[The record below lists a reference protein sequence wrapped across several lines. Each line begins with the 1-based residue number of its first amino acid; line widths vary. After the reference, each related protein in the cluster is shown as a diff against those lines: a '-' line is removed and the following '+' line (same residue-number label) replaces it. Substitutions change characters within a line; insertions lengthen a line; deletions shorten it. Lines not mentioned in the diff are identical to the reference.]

1 MIKQLVSKDVEDY
14 IKNNPKSALLDVRTE
29 EEWNTDGKPD
39 GEKMGLKTYFL
50 SIQFADKSF
59 NQNFIEDFKKLN
71 IQNQDEIT
79 ALILESKPRAILN
92 FAAESHVD
100 RSIEGPEN
108 FIHSNIV
115 GTYSLLEASLQYWN
129 SLGEK
134 DKDNFRF
141 FHISTDEVFG
151 SLNMSDEKST
161 EESPYRPNSPYSAS
175 KAASDHLV
183 RAWHHTFELP
193 TLISNCTNNYGPHQH
208 QEKLIPLII
217 TNALKNKNLP
227 IYGDGKNIRD
237 WLYVEDHCEAII
249 KILANGKPGET
260 YNIGGSCEKNN
271 LEVVSEICKILDS
284 IKPKQDGSSYKE
296 QIEFVKDRP
305 GHDFRYSLDTSKIKK
320 DFNWKPKESF
330 SSGLEKTVQWYL
342 DKA

>member
-1 MIKQLVSKDVEDY
+1 MIIVTGGAGFIGS
-14 IKNNPKSALLDVRTE
+14 
-29 EEWNTDGKPD
+29 
-39 GEKMGLKTYFL
+39 
-50 SIQFADKSF
+50 
-59 NQNFIEDFKKLN
+59 NFILRWLEKFDEDILNIDNLSYAADLNNLKDIEHNLNYSFKKLN

-79 ALILESKPRAILN
+79 TLILESKPRAILN

-108 FIHSNIV
+108 FINSNIV

-134 DKDNFRF
+134 EKDNFRF

-217 TNALKNKNLP
+217 TNALENKNLP

-249 KILANGKPGET
+249 KILENGKPGET

-284 IKPKQDGSSYKE
+284 VKPKQDGSSYKE

>member
-1 MIKQLVSKDVEDY
+1 MIIVTGGAGFIGS
-14 IKNNPKSALLDVRTE
+14 
-29 EEWNTDGKPD
+29 
-39 GEKMGLKTYFL
+39 
-50 SIQFADKSF
+50 
-59 NQNFIEDFKKLN
+59 NFILRWLEKFDEDILNIDNLSYAADLNNLKDIEHNLNYSFKKLN
-71 IQNQDEIT
+71 IQNQDAIT
-79 ALILESKPRAILN
+79 TLILESKPRAILN

-108 FIHSNIV
+108 FINSNIV
-115 GTYSLLEASLQYWN
+115 GTYSLLQASLYYWN

-134 DKDNFRF
+134 EKDNFRF
-141 FHISTDEVFG
+141 FQISTDEVFG
-151 SLNMSDEKST
+151 SLNISDEKST
-161 EESPYRPNSPYSAS
+161 EDSPYRPNSPYSAS

-193 TLISNCTNNYGPHQH
+193 TLISNCTNNYGPYQH

-217 TNALKNKNLP
+217 TNALENKNLP

-249 KILANGKPGET
+249 KILVNGKPGET

-271 LEVVSEICKILDS
+271 LEVVNEICKILYS

>member
-1 MIKQLVSKDVEDY
+1 MIIVTGGAGFIGS
-14 IKNNPKSALLDVRTE
+14 
-29 EEWNTDGKPD
+29 
-39 GEKMGLKTYFL
+39 
-50 SIQFADKSF
+50 
-59 NQNFIEDFKKLN
+59 NFILRWLEKFDEDILNIDNLSYAADLNNLKDIEHNLNYSFKKLN

-79 ALILESKPRAILN
+79 TLILESKPRAILN

-108 FIHSNIV
+108 FINSNIV

-134 DKDNFRF
+134 EKDNFRF

-217 TNALKNKNLP
+217 TNALENKNLP

-249 KILANGKPGET
+249 KILEDGKPGET
-260 YNIGGSCEKNN
+260 YNIGGNCEKNN

-284 IKPKQDGSSYKE
+284 IKPKEDGSSYKE

-305 GHDFRYSLDTSKIKK
+305 GHDFRYSLNTSKIKK

>member
-1 MIKQLVSKDVEDY
+1 MIIVTGGAGFIGS
-14 IKNNPKSALLDVRTE
+14 
-29 EEWNTDGKPD
+29 
-39 GEKMGLKTYFL
+39 
-50 SIQFADKSF
+50 
-59 NQNFIEDFKKLN
+59 NFILRWLERFDEDILNIDNLSYAADLNNLKDIEHNLNYSFKKLN

-79 ALILESKPRAILN
+79 TLILESKPRAILN

-108 FIHSNIV
+108 FINSNIV

-134 DKDNFRF
+134 EKDNFRF

-193 TLISNCTNNYGPHQH
+193 TLISNCTNNYGPYQH

-217 TNALKNKNLP
+217 TNALENKNLP

-249 KILANGKPGET
+249 KILENGKPGET

-296 QIEFVKDRP
+296 QIEFVKDRL

>member
-1 MIKQLVSKDVEDY
+1 MIIVTGGAGFIGS
-14 IKNNPKSALLDVRTE
+14 
-29 EEWNTDGKPD
+29 
-39 GEKMGLKTYFL
+39 
-50 SIQFADKSF
+50 
-59 NQNFIEDFKKLN
+59 NFILRWLEKFDEDILNIDNLSYAADLNNLKDIEHNLNYSFKKLN

-79 ALILESKPRAILN
+79 TLILESKPRAILN

-108 FIHSNIV
+108 FINSNIV

-134 DKDNFRF
+134 EKDNFRF

-217 TNALKNKNLP
+217 TNALENKNLP

-249 KILANGKPGET
+249 KILENGKPGET

>member
-1 MIKQLVSKDVEDY
+1 MIIVTGGAGFIGS
-14 IKNNPKSALLDVRTE
+14 
-29 EEWNTDGKPD
+29 
-39 GEKMGLKTYFL
+39 
-50 SIQFADKSF
+50 
-59 NQNFIEDFKKLN
+59 NFILSWLERFDEKIMNIDNLSYAADLNNLKDIENNSNYSFKKLN

-79 ALILESKPRAILN
+79 TLILETKPRAILN

-100 RSIEGPEN
+100 RSIEDPEN
-108 FIHSNIV
+108 FINSNII
-115 GTYSLLEASLQYWN
+115 GTYSLLKASLQYWN
-129 SLGEK
+129 SLDEREK
-134 DKDNFRF
+134 ENFRF

-151 SLNMSDEKST
+151 SLNINDKKST
-161 EESPYRPNSPYSAS
+161 EESPYKPNSPYSAS

-208 QEKLIPLII
+208 HEKLIPLII
-217 TNALKNKNLP
+217 TNALDNKNLP

-271 LEVVSEICKILDS
+271 LEVVREICKILDS
-284 IKPKQDGSSYKE
+284 IKPKQNGSSYEE

-305 GHDFRYSLDTSKIKK
+305 GHDFRYSLDTSKIEK
-320 DFNWKPKESF
+320 DFNWKPKETF
-330 SSGLEKTVQWYL
+330 TSGLEKTIQWYL

>member
-1 MIKQLVSKDVEDY
+1 MIIVTGGAGFIGS
-14 IKNNPKSALLDVRTE
+14 
-29 EEWNTDGKPD
+29 
-39 GEKMGLKTYFL
+39 
-50 SIQFADKSF
+50 
-59 NQNFIEDFKKLN
+59 NFILKWLEKFDEDILNIDNLSYAADLNNLKDIEYNSNYSFKKLN

-79 ALILESKPRAILN
+79 TLILESKPRAILN

-108 FIHSNIV
+108 FINSNIV

-134 DKDNFRF
+134 EKDNFRF

-217 TNALKNKNLP
+217 TNALENKNLP

-249 KILANGKPGET
+249 KILEDGKPGET
-260 YNIGGSCEKNN
+260 FNIGGNCEKNN

-342 DKA
+342 DKT

>member
-1 MIKQLVSKDVEDY
+1 MIIVTGGAGFIGS
-14 IKNNPKSALLDVRTE
+14 
-29 EEWNTDGKPD
+29 
-39 GEKMGLKTYFL
+39 
-50 SIQFADKSF
+50 
-59 NQNFIEDFKKLN
+59 NFILSWLERFDEEIMNIDNLSYAADLNNLKDIEHNSNYSFKKLN
-71 IQNQDEIT
+71 IQNQEEIT
-79 ALILESKPRAILN
+79 TLIFETKPRAILN

-100 RSIEGPEN
+100 RSIENPGN
-108 FIHSNIV
+108 FINSNII

-129 SLGEK
+129 SLGKGEK
-134 DKDNFRF
+134 KNFRF

-151 SLNMSDEKST
+151 SLDMNDKKST
-161 EESPYRPNSPYSAS
+161 EKSPYKPNSPYSAS

-183 RAWHHTFELP
+183 RAWHHTFGLP

-208 QEKLIPLII
+208 HEKLIPLII
-217 TNALKNKNLP
+217 TNALDNKNLP

-271 LEVVSEICKILDS
+271 LEVVREICKILDS
-284 IKPKQDGSSYKE
+284 IKPKQNGSSYEE

-305 GHDFRYSLDTSKIKK
+305 GHDFRYSLDTSKIEK
-320 DFNWKPKESF
+320 DFNWKPKETF
-330 SSGLEKTVQWYL
+330 TSGLEKTIQWYL

>member
-1 MIKQLVSKDVEDY
+1 MIIVTGGAGFIGS
-14 IKNNPKSALLDVRTE
+14 
-29 EEWNTDGKPD
+29 
-39 GEKMGLKTYFL
+39 
-50 SIQFADKSF
+50 
-59 NQNFIEDFKKLN
+59 NFILRWLEKFDEDILNIDNLSYAADLNNLKDIEHNLNYSFKKLN

-79 ALILESKPRAILN
+79 TLILESKPRAILN

-134 DKDNFRF
+134 EKDNFRF

-217 TNALKNKNLP
+217 TNALENKNLP

-249 KILANGKPGET
+249 KILEDGKPGET

>member
-1 MIKQLVSKDVEDY
+1 MIIVTGGAGFIGS
-14 IKNNPKSALLDVRTE
+14 
-29 EEWNTDGKPD
+29 
-39 GEKMGLKTYFL
+39 
-50 SIQFADKSF
+50 
-59 NQNFIEDFKKLN
+59 NFILRWLERFDEDILNIDNLSYAADLNNLKDIEHNLNYSFKKLN

-79 ALILESKPRAILN
+79 TLILESKPRAILN

-108 FIHSNIV
+108 FINSNIV

-134 DKDNFRF
+134 EKDNFRF

-217 TNALKNKNLP
+217 TNALENKNLP

-249 KILANGKPGET
+249 KILEKGKPGET

>member
-1 MIKQLVSKDVEDY
+1 MIIVTGGAGFIGS
-14 IKNNPKSALLDVRTE
+14 
-29 EEWNTDGKPD
+29 
-39 GEKMGLKTYFL
+39 
-50 SIQFADKSF
+50 
-59 NQNFIEDFKKLN
+59 NFILRWLEKFDEDILNIDNLSYAADLNNLKDIEHNLNYSFKKLN

-79 ALILESKPRAILN
+79 TLILESKPRAILN

-108 FIHSNIV
+108 FINSNIV

-134 DKDNFRF
+134 EKDNFRF

-151 SLNMSDEKST
+151 SLNMLDEKST

-217 TNALKNKNLP
+217 TNALENKNLP

-249 KILANGKPGET
+249 KILENGKPGET

-342 DKA
+342 NKA

>member
-1 MIKQLVSKDVEDY
+1 MIIVTGGAGFIGS
-14 IKNNPKSALLDVRTE
+14 
-29 EEWNTDGKPD
+29 
-39 GEKMGLKTYFL
+39 
-50 SIQFADKSF
+50 
-59 NQNFIEDFKKLN
+59 NFILRWLEKFDEDILNIDNLSYAADLNNLKDIEHNLNYSFKKLN

-79 ALILESKPRAILN
+79 TLILESKPRAILN

-108 FIHSNIV
+108 FINSNIV

-134 DKDNFRF
+134 EKDNFRF

-151 SLNMSDEKST
+151 SLNMLDEKST

-193 TLISNCTNNYGPHQH
+193 TLISNCTNNYGPRQH

-217 TNALKNKNLP
+217 TNALENKNLP

-249 KILANGKPGET
+249 KILENGKPGET

>member
-1 MIKQLVSKDVEDY
+1 MIIVTGGAGFIGS
-14 IKNNPKSALLDVRTE
+14 
-29 EEWNTDGKPD
+29 
-39 GEKMGLKTYFL
+39 
-50 SIQFADKSF
+50 
-59 NQNFIEDFKKLN
+59 NFILRWLEKFDEDILNIDNLSYAADLNNLKDIEHNLNYSFKKLN

-79 ALILESKPRAILN
+79 TLILESKPRAILN

-108 FIHSNIV
+108 FINSNIV

-134 DKDNFRF
+134 EKDNFRF

-249 KILANGKPGET
+249 KILEKGKPGET

-271 LEVVSEICKILDS
+271 IEVVSEICKILDS

>member
-1 MIKQLVSKDVEDY
+1 MIIVTGGAGFIGS
-14 IKNNPKSALLDVRTE
+14 
-29 EEWNTDGKPD
+29 
-39 GEKMGLKTYFL
+39 
-50 SIQFADKSF
+50 
-59 NQNFIEDFKKLN
+59 NFILRWLERFDEDILNIDNLSYAADLNNLKDIEHNLNYSFKKLN

-79 ALILESKPRAILN
+79 TLILESKPRAILN

-108 FIHSNIV
+108 FINSNIV

-134 DKDNFRF
+134 EKDNFRF

-217 TNALKNKNLP
+217 TNALENKNLP

-249 KILANGKPGET
+249 KILENGKPGET

-284 IKPKQDGSSYKE
+284 VKPKQDGSSYKE

>member
-1 MIKQLVSKDVEDY
+1 MIIVTGGAGFIGS
-14 IKNNPKSALLDVRTE
+14 
-29 EEWNTDGKPD
+29 
-39 GEKMGLKTYFL
+39 
-50 SIQFADKSF
+50 
-59 NQNFIEDFKKLN
+59 NFILKWLERFDEEIMNIDNLSYAADLNNLKDIEYNSNYSFKKLN

-79 ALILESKPRAILN
+79 TLILETKPRAILN

-108 FIHSNIV
+108 FINSNII
-115 GTYSLLEASLQYWN
+115 GTYSLLEACLQYWN
-129 SLGEK
+129 SLGKGEK
-134 DKDNFRF
+134 ENFRF

-151 SLNMSDEKST
+151 SLEMNDKKST
-161 EESPYRPNSPYSAS
+161 EESPYKPNSPYSAS

-183 RAWHHTFELP
+183 RAWHHTFGLP

-208 QEKLIPLII
+208 HEKLIPLII
-217 TNALKNKNLP
+217 TNALDNKNLP

-271 LEVVSEICKILDS
+271 LEVVREICKILDS
-284 IKPKQDGSSYKE
+284 IKPKQNGSSYEE

-305 GHDFRYSLDTSKIKK
+305 GHDFRYSLDTSKIEK
-320 DFNWKPKESF
+320 DFNWKPNESF
-330 SSGLEKTVQWYL
+330 ASGLEKTIQWYL

>member
-1 MIKQLVSKDVEDY
+1 MIIVTGGAGFIGS
-14 IKNNPKSALLDVRTE
+14 
-29 EEWNTDGKPD
+29 
-39 GEKMGLKTYFL
+39 
-50 SIQFADKSF
+50 
-59 NQNFIEDFKKLN
+59 NFILRWLEKFDEDILNIDNLSYAADLNNLKDIEHNLNYSFKKLN

-79 ALILESKPRAILN
+79 TLILESKPRAILN

-134 DKDNFRF
+134 EKDNFRF

-217 TNALKNKNLP
+217 TNALENKNLP

-249 KILANGKPGET
+249 KILENGNPGET

-305 GHDFRYSLDTSKIKK
+305 GHDFRYSLDASKIKK